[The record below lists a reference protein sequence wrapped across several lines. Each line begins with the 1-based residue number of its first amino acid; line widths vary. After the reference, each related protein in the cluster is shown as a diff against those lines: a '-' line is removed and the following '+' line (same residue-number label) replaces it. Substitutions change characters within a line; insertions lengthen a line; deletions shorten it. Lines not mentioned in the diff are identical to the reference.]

1 MSGEAHVPVLLEE
14 ALEYLDIQ
22 RSGSFIDCTIGLG
35 GHSRE
40 ILKRNPSARI
50 IGFDIDETS
59 LLTAKD
65 NLGAYADRVELFHS
79 DFRFIPDLN
88 LDLTQVR
95 GILID
100 LGISSY
106 QLDMPDRGFSY
117 SREGPLDMRMD
128 LRNKTTAAK
137 VINKYSENKLGKIF
151 RKYGELRQANR
162 LARAIA
168 SKRKTEKF
176 ETTSQLFKLVEDVCH
191 WRHQKGKTHP
201 AARVFQALRIEVNQ
215 ELKDLAKFLER
226 TIHTIPLG
234 CRFVVISFHSLEDR
248 IIKHTFAQLAS
259 PPDTKPIIK
268 VLTKKPVR
276 PSEAEVTQ
284 NFRARSA
291 KLRAAERI

>member
-1 MSGEAHVPVLLEE
+1 MSGDEHIPVLLEK

-22 RSGSFIDCTIGLG
+22 RSGTFIDCTIGLG

-40 ILKRNPSARI
+40 ILKRNPETQV

-59 LLTAKD
+59 LLKAKD
-65 NLGAYADRVELFHS
+65 NLQAFAERVELIHS
-79 DFRFIPDLN
+79 DFRFIPDLK
-88 LDLTQVR
+88 LDLAQVN

-106 QLDMPDRGFSY
+106 QLDMPERGFSY

-137 VINKYSENKLGKIF
+137 IINKYSEQKLSKIF

-168 SKRKTEKF
+168 SKRRTDKF
-176 ETTSQLFKLVEDVCH
+176 ETTSQLFKLVEEVCH
-191 WRHQKGKTHP
+191 WRPQRGKTHP
-201 AARVFQALRIEVNQ
+201 AARVFQALRIEINQ
-215 ELKDLAKFLER
+215 ELKNVARFIER
-226 TIHTIPLG
+226 TTEYIPQG
-234 CRFVVISFHSLEDR
+234 CRFVIISFHSLEDR
-248 IIKHTFAQLAS
+248 IIKHTFSQMAS
-259 PPDTKPIIK
+259 PPNTTPMIK
-268 VLTKKPVR
+268 VLTKKPVI
-276 PSEAEVTQ
+276 PSEEEISL
-284 NFRARSA
+284 NFRSRSA